1 MEKVKINKAG
11 SLPAVKPPEIS
22 FTGEVLISNYFEG
35 KNPSKLIGATVTFK
49 PGSRTPWKWPNAYH
63 NQWYRLG
70 TMRR

>member
-35 KNPSKLIGATVTFK
+35 ENPSKLIGATVTFK
-49 PGSRTPWKWPNAYH
+49 PGSRTPWK
-63 NQWYRLG
+63 
-70 TMRR
+70 